1 MTDPTNEG
9 REQKLDHATM
19 PTGILRGV
27 RQLGGLEGRIAP
39 APESQPS
46 ESPYVKEPLFSRKV
60 LIGWAAGALV
70 VWLIFTFIAPIVIES
85 VKSGV
90 LASIE
95 QPALNNAAKT
105 VIRTRNGLT
114 ITRTARGVTISR
126 NTPSATA
133 PTKPVAV
140 PAPVKPVPAPVKP
153 VPAPLKPVPQVSERK

>member
-19 PTGILRGV
+19 PTGILRDV

-85 VKSGV
+85 VKAGV

-126 NTPSATA
+126 NTPVATA
-133 PTKPVAV
+133 PTAPVAVPAPV

-153 VPAPLKPVPQVSERK
+153 VPQVSEKK